1 MLNNIGKKIMTIRKS
16 KNISQQELAVNSDL
30 SQPFISHLE
39 QDKRSP
45 TINTLY
51 KIAHG
56 LDVSFR
62 DFLLYLINEYEK
74 DEIS

>member
-1 MLNNIGKKIMTIRKS
+1 MLNNIGKKIMEIRKD
-16 KNISQQELAVNSDL
+16 KNISQQELAIKSNL
-30 SQPFISHLE
+30 SQSFISHLE

-51 KIAHG
+51 KIANG
-56 LDVSFR
+56 LDISLK
-62 DFLLYLINEYEK
+62 DFLLYLFNDFDS

>member
-1 MLNNIGKKIMTIRKS
+1 MLDIGKKIMSIRKS
-16 KNISQQELAVNSDL
+16 KKISQQELALRSDL
-30 SQPFISHLE
+30 SQSFISHLE

-51 KIAHG
+51 KIASG
-56 LDVSFR
+56 LDVSFKE
-62 DFLLYLINEYEK
+62 FFLYLINEFDK

>member
-1 MLNNIGKKIMTIRKS
+1 MLNNIGKKIMEIRKG
-16 KNISQQELAVNSDL
+16 KNISQQELALKSDL

-51 KIAHG
+51 KIANG
-56 LDVSFR
+56 LDIPLK
-62 DFLLYLINEYEK
+62 DFLLYLISEFDS